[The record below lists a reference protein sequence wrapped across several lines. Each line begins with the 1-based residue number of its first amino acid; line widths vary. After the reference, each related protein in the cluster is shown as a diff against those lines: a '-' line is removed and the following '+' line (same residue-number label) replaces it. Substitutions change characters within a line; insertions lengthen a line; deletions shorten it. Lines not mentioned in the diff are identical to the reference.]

1 MRFVFL
7 PGFIGQF
14 VNLFGNAR
22 TYGIYISRV
31 FVPSRFFMGF

>member
-1 MRFVFL
+1 MRFVFP
-7 PGFIGQF
+7 PGFIGGF
-14 VNLFGNAR
+14 VNPLGDAR

>member
-7 PGFIGQF
+7 PVFIGRF
-14 VNLFGNAR
+14 MNALGNAR